1 MRRLVKKTKAGET
14 VKDSD
19 LQRLNLPKIGA
30 GGQAAIRLV
39 RISDSESY
47 VVKIYQKVEKDNFKY
62 DETIIVNET
71 NEKTESYAKFEVK
84 RLNDCAHLNVL
95 KCYGITKTD

>member
-47 VVKIYQKVEKDNFKY
+47 VV
-62 DETIIVNET
+62 
-71 NEKTESYAKFEVK
+71 
-84 RLNDCAHLNVL
+84 
-95 KCYGITKTD
+95 